1 MYVIDSHSRIESE
14 RLNNLRLHQENLRT
28 DTSLGVHDG
37 LIEQDGDTAQTG
49 WPVILLS
56 IFTGN
61 SRIRPEDIDFEDY
74 SSFPRKI
81 QKCTDCYWHTWSI
94 DRAVT

>member
-49 WPVILLS
+49 
-56 IFTGN
+56 
-61 SRIRPEDIDFEDY
+61 
-74 SSFPRKI
+74 
-81 QKCTDCYWHTWSI
+81 
-94 DRAVT
+94 